1 MGSDNSM
8 DSCLIGT
15 QENSA
20 NTDSICEGMERSN
33 PDPAFSDPYFGPNVF
48 KVPDLKKYIRLTK
61 IVGAD

>member
-1 MGSDNSM
+1 
-8 DSCLIGT
+8 
-15 QENSA
+15 
-20 NTDSICEGMERSN
+20 MERSN